1 MNDLQQLMK
10 ERMTDADARKSAK
23 LICALFDALDKEE
36 GDAIRSTL
44 VEQMDNLIHNATKLK
59 EAFKA
64 GLDK

>member
-1 MNDLQQLMK
+1 
-10 ERMTDADARKSAK
+10 
-23 LICALFDALDKEE
+23 LFDALDKEE